1 MSVKVFA
8 DTNILLY
15 AFSKNEEEKQQKAL
29 EILDNSWPTISTQ
42 VIREFISVG
51 TTKHKQP
58 LEKVMRQV
66 RNIADV
72 VDIINEDMEII
83 DKGIEIHQ
91 RYEFR
96 FYDSLIIAAAIT
108 ANCTILYSEDMQHG
122 QVIEKTLTIVNPF
135 V

>member
-29 EILDNSWPTISTQ
+29 EILDSSWPTISTQ

-51 TTKHKQP
+51 TTKHNQP
-58 LEKVMRQV
+58 LEKVIRQV
-66 RNIADV
+66 RNIVDV

-83 DKGIEIHQ
+83 DKGVEIHQ
-91 RYEFR
+91 RYKFR

>member
-51 TTKHKQP
+51 TTKHNQP
-58 LEKVMRQV
+58 LEKVIRQV
-66 RNIADV
+66 RNIVDV
-72 VDIINEDMEII
+72 VDIITEDMEII
-83 DKGIEIHQ
+83 DKGIKIHQ
-91 RYEFR
+91 RYKFR
-96 FYDSLIIAAAIT
+96 FYDSLIIAAAIA

-122 QVIEKTLTIVNPF
+122 QVIEKTLTIINPF
-135 V
+135 I

>member
-1 MSVKVFA
+1 MSVKVFV
-8 DTNILLY
+8 DTNILIY
-15 AFSKNEEEKQQKAL
+15 AFSKTEEEKQQKAL

-58 LEKVMRQV
+58 LEKVISQV
-66 RNIADV
+66 RNIVDAVDV
-72 VDIINEDMEII
+72 VNEDMGII

-91 RYEFR
+91 RYKFR

-108 ANCTILYSEDMQHG
+108 ANCTILYSEDMHHG